1 MTTKTLPT
9 NPRELRGLIR
19 SGKWTKTTVGLASGY
34 VHANLAVLPKELA
47 FDFLLFCQRNP
58 EPCPLLEVVEAGDVE
73 AKQLAPGS
81 DLRTDLPRY
90 RVFRSG
96 EPVEEV
102 ADAAEHWRE
111 DLVSFLI
118 GCSFT
123 FQRAVEEA
131 GIVLRHFDQ
140 GQSDA
145 TFVSN
150 IPTKP
155 AGVFH
160 GPMVVSMWPI
170 HWSHVSRVVQIT
182 SRFPAA
188 HGAPVH
194 IGDPS
199 AIGIKDI
206 LKPEY
211 GDAIELREGEV
222 PVFWGCGVTPQEAIL
237 RSKPSLA
244 ITHSAGHMFITDVR
258 DQEIAA
264 L

>member
-1 MTTKTLPT
+1 MTTTALPSR
-9 NPRELRGLIR
+9 PGDLRGLMR
-19 SGKWTKTTVGLASGY
+19 AGRWTEPTIALAPGY
-34 VHANLAVLPKELA
+34 VQANLAALPREVA

-58 EPCPLLEVVEAGDVE
+58 RSCPLLEVVEAGDVE
-73 AKQLAPGS
+73 ATQLAPGS

-90 RVFRSG
+90 RVFKDG
-96 EPVEEV
+96 EPTAEV
-102 ADAAEHWRE
+102 TDATEHWRD

-118 GCSFT
+118 GCNFS
-123 FQRAVEEA
+123 FQRAVAEA
-131 GIVLRHFDQ
+131 GIPLRHFQ
-140 GQSDA
+140 EGKSDP
-145 TFVSN
+145 TFVTSVE
-150 IPTKP
+150 TSP
-155 AGVFH
+155 AGIFH

-194 IGDPS
+194 IGEPS

-206 LKPEY
+206 LRPEY
-211 GDAIELREGEV
+211 GDVVELKEGEV

-237 RSKPSLA
+237 RGRPSVA
-244 ITHSAGHMFITDVR
+244 ITHSAGHMFVTDLR
-258 DQEIAA
+258 DQEIAV